1 MLAIREIFPMVA
13 KDSTPLPNSMEGICR
28 LSFNFTLQFPPLQ
41 SVYSLRQAQSSANS
55 CRCHSFPKSTR
66 QEIIVTSTSTM
77 FTSQQMALSFP
88 QGTTSIKSTMV
99 EELQKKQSNIQLNFG
114 NNDTDIDLRGTYRL

>member
-1 MLAIREIFPMVA
+1 
-13 KDSTPLPNSMEGICR
+13 
-28 LSFNFTLQFPPLQ
+28 
-41 SVYSLRQAQSSANS
+41 
-55 CRCHSFPKSTR
+55 
-66 QEIIVTSTSTM
+66 M